1 MLATVAEILFAALLL
16 IGVLKREKLIA
27 FESRLSDLLAY
38 WVAGVIRRRRAARAA
53 KARAMQPRAALH
65 AVRRQSAVPTGRFIA

>member
-27 FESRLSDLLAY
+27 FERRLSDLLAY
-38 WVAGVIRRRRAARAA
+38 WIAVVIRRRRAARAA
-53 KARAMQPRAALH
+53 KARASQLRT
-65 AVRRQSAVPTGRFIA
+65 VQRRSVVPAGRFIA